1 MADPVGP
8 SMIPCAVQSCTC
20 TNGLQPKSLKKKL
33 KFKINTLN
41 WGCEA
46 WNSRLDKLDH
56 RISGAFR
63 ELTPCVMYC
72 TQLQNHRTLG
82 HTESAE
88 LVFAP

>member
-1 MADPVGP
+1 MCCPIVYMYKRA
-8 SMIPCAVQSCTC
+8 ATE
-20 TNGLQPKSLKKKL
+20 KLKKNL